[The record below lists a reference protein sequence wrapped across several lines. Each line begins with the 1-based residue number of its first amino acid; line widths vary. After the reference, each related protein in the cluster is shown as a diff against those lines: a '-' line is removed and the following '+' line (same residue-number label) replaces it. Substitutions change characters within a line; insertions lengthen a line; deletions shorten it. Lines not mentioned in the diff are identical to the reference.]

1 MRGEDWPGGRRIGR
15 QLKGTAILITG
26 ASAGIGKAAALAFAR
41 ERARLLLAA
50 RRRDRLEEVVAQVR
64 ALGGEAVAVQ
74 TDVADRRQV
83 QSAVNSAVS
92 AFGRLDILVNNAG
105 IGYFGLL
112 EDTPIDAVEAL
123 WAVNMMGTIYA
134 TQAVIPLMREQGSG
148 HIINIASVAGKR
160 GNPGNSIYCAT
171 KFAMVGMSEALR
183 VELHGSGIDVSLV
196 CPITTSTEFLEASSV
211 RSKRRHPPTGP
222 LQSAEKVARAI
233 IRCARRPRPEVILF
247 PPAKL
252 LVLMNALS
260 PRLAD
265 QILLRLWRTLFREQG
280 DR

>member
-1 MRGEDWPGGRRIGR
+1 MGR
-15 QLKGTAILITG
+15 QLKGAAVLITG

-50 RRRDRLEEVVAQVR
+50 RRRDRLEEVAAQVR
-64 ALGGEAVAVQ
+64 ALGGEAVALQ
-74 TDVADRRQV
+74 TDVADRGQV

-112 EDTPIDAVEAL
+112 EHTPIDAVEAL

-134 TQAVIPLMREQGSG
+134 TQAVIPLMRKQGGG
-148 HIINIASVAGKR
+148 HIINVASVAGKR

-183 VELHGSGIDVSLV
+183 VELHGSGIEVSV
-196 CPITTSTEFLEASSV
+196 ICPIGTVTEFREMSAALSN
-211 RSKRRHPPTGP
+211 RDHPPMGP
-222 LQSAEKVARAI
+222 MQSAEKVARAI

-265 QILLRLWRTLFREQG
+265 RILLRLWRTLFREQG

>member
-1 MRGEDWPGGRRIGR
+1 MGR
-15 QLKGTAILITG
+15 QLKGAAVLITG
-26 ASAGIGKAAALAFAR
+26 ASAGIGKAAALAFGR

-50 RRRDRLEEVVAQVR
+50 RRRDRLEEVAAQVR
-64 ALGGEAVAVQ
+64 ALGGNAVVAQ
-74 TDVADRRQV
+74 IDVADRRQV
-83 QSAVNSAVS
+83 QSAVDSAVS
-92 AFGRLDILVNNAG
+92 AFGRLDILINNAG

-112 EDTPIDAVEAL
+112 EDTPIEAVEAL
-123 WAVNMMGTIYA
+123 WAVNVMGTIYA
-134 TQAVIPLMREQGSG
+134 TQAVIPLMRKQGGG

-183 VELHGSGIDVSLV
+183 VELHGSGIEVSV
-196 CPITTSTEFLEASSV
+196 ICPITTGTEFFEASSV
-211 RSKRRHPPTGP
+211 RSKRYHPPTGP
-222 LQSAEKVARAI
+222 MQSAEKVARAI

-247 PPAKL
+247 PPARIL
-252 LVLMNALS
+252 ILINALS

-265 QILLRLWRTLFREQG
+265 RILLRFRRTLFREHG